1 MNFFEVVQHVYCAK
15 FMLTVSHNV
24 RERENTQ
31 KILINNLNQNVNM
44 TKPTRIVD
52 NSRLLRQYKWNTI
65 KIQLLQLIINA
76 PYGVNFMSILTFSSV
91 TKKESVIER
100 LFWQ

>member
-1 MNFFEVVQHVYCAK
+1 MNFFEVVQHVYCAM

-44 TKPTRIVD
+44 TK
-52 NSRLLRQYKWNTI
+52 
-65 KIQLLQLIINA
+65 
-76 PYGVNFMSILTFSSV
+76 
-91 TKKESVIER
+91 
-100 LFWQ
+100 